1 MTHRFTSLETE
12 TKNPAMN
19 YFLLYNSG
27 TFVVDTL
34 PKKITL
40 ADFDKKLTSVTGY
53 ALAKKTSVNLIS
65 HFLISR
71 VLCIFMDFSDK
82 DLKPKNEIHCFGSHK
97 RQKKLNSR
105 YR

>member
-1 MTHRFTSLETE
+1 
-12 TKNPAMN
+12 MN

-53 ALAKKTSVNLIS
+53 ALAKKTSVNLI
-65 HFLISR
+65 LKISR

-97 RQKKLNSR
+97 RQKNLIQGNTQCTDSTEKQTKSER
-105 YR
+105 FR

>member
-1 MTHRFTSLETE
+1 
-12 TKNPAMN
+12 MN

-53 ALAKKTSVNLIS
+53 ALAKNFCQP
-65 HFLISR
+65 HFAN
-71 VLCIFMDFSDK
+71 F
-82 DLKPKNEIHCFGSHK
+82 
-97 RQKKLNSR
+97 
-105 YR
+105 

>member
-40 ADFDKKLTSVTGY
+40 ADFDKK
-53 ALAKKTSVNLIS
+53 I
-65 HFLISR
+65 
-71 VLCIFMDFSDK
+71 DK
-82 DLKPKNEIHCFGSHK
+82 RYRLCFGEKNFCQPHFENFQGPVHFYGLF
-97 RQKKLNSR
+97 RQGLKA
-105 YR
+105 